1 MKNSFIILKKLFI
14 LSSFLF
20 SIWGCQPVVKE
31 LPPLREYYY
40 RNAEVALKWAEMT
53 LRINYKEDF
62 NTPTYSSRG
71 LGYMGLTMYE
81 SAVRGFPEY
90 QSLEG
95 QLNGL
100 SNLPKPEAEKSYH
113 WILSMNAAQAAM
125 LRNLYPKT
133 AAAKKAAIDSLENSL
148 FASYSADEDPEMVK
162 RSVEY
167 GRSIAQAIFEW
178 SKTDGGHEGNTRN
191 FDPSYFYPYGQG
203 KWSPPLVGQSSIRMP
218 LHPYWGNNR
227 TFTKANSELPLP
239 KPLEFSNQPNSEYY
253 KQFKEVYDK
262 NLTLTQEEKEI
273 ALWWGDDPSETYSP
287 PGHSYNLTNIA
298 VRTARPNLIKAAE
311 SYARVGMAVADAFI
325 CCWKT
330 KYTYHAE
337 RPASY
342 IRSYINGMWSPFWPE
357 PPFPAY
363 SSGHATQGA
372 AAATVL
378 TAIYGEKFDIVDDT
392 HNNRPFDHER
402 QAGYKTR
409 KFNSFW
415 ATAEESAM
423 SRLYGGIHTRQD
435 NETGLQEGKKIGQ
448 NVNNL
453 KWKK

>member
-1 MKNSFIILKKLFI
+1 
-14 LSSFLF
+14 
-20 SIWGCQPVVKE
+20 
-31 LPPLREYYY
+31 
-40 RNAEVALKWAEMT
+40 
-53 LRINYKEDF
+53 
-62 NTPTYSSRG
+62 
-71 LGYMGLTMYE
+71 MGLTMYE
-81 SAVRGFPEY
+81 SAVHGFAEY
-90 QSLEG
+90 QSLVG

-100 SNLPKPEAEKSYH
+100 TSLPKPEVGKDYH
-113 WILSMNAAQAAM
+113 WILSMNAGQAAM
-125 LRNLYPKT
+125 LRNLFPNT
-133 AAAKKAAIDSLENSL
+133 T
-148 FASYSADEDPEMVK
+148 DPEMVK

-167 GRSIAQAIFEW
+167 GRNVAKAIFEW

-191 FDPSYFYPYGQG
+191 FDPSYFYPSGRG
-203 KWSPPLVGQSSIRMP
+203 KWSPPLIGQSNIRMP

-227 TFTKANSELPLP
+227 TFTSANAKLALP
-239 KPLEFSNQPNSEYY
+239 KPLTYSNQTDSDYY
-253 KQFKEVYDK
+253 KQFREVYDRS
-262 NLTLTQEEKEI
+262 LTLTQEEKEI
-273 ALWWGDDPSETYSP
+273 ALWWGDDPSDTYSP

-330 KYTYHAE
+330 KYTYHSE

-342 IRSYINGMWSPFWPE
+342 IRSYINGMWLPFWPE
-357 PPFPAY
+357 PPFPAF

-378 TAIYGEKFDIVDDT
+378 ADIYGDKFEIVDDT
-392 HNNRPFDHER
+392 HNGRPFDTER

-409 KFNSFW
+409 KFSSFW

-448 NVNNL
+448 NINNL